1 MIRIGAALLGLCLA
15 ATAALGQHQN
25 SFSGSA
31 VPIIP
36 VITIP
41 PGNANVIG
49 SLRAANFN
57 TTADQAIA
65 IRSTITA
72 WLTTSIIVTNCVG
85 PSFSAV
91 GGIYPLAN
99 KGGTPL
105 VAASQ
110 TYVVGSNNF
119 LTLTFNGSTAV
130 NRYTSSAVYLS
141 LTTPQ
146 GSAVTCDVYLLGV
159 DLT

>member
-1 MIRIGAALLGLCLA
+1 MTWLATALFVLCLA
-15 ATAALGQHQN
+15 TSAALGQTQN
-25 SFSGSA
+25 PFLGST
-31 VPIIP
+31 VYIP
-36 VITIP
+36 PVLAIP

-57 TTADQAIA
+57 STADQAIV
-65 IRSTITA
+65 IRPAITA
-72 WLTTSIIVTNCVG
+72 WLTTSIIVTNCAG
-85 PSFSAV
+85 EFAAV
-91 GGIYPLAN
+91 GGIYPTTN

-110 TYVVGSNNF
+110 TYPVGSNNF
-119 LTLTFNGSTAV
+119 LTLTFNGSTGS
-130 NRYTSSAVYLS
+130 NRYTLSTVYLS

-146 GSAVTCDVYLLGV
+146 GNAATCDVYVLGV